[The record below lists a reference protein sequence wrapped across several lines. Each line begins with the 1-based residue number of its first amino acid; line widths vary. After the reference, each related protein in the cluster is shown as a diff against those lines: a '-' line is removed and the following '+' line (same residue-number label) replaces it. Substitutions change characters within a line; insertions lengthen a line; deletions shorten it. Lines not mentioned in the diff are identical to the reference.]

1 VHETTS
7 HCTYLKRNDDRRLNK
22 PVRDFTNGALADDF
36 RLHGNTTNIKAS
48 GPVAPT
54 KLKFKY
60 HLNPEIIV
68 N

>member
-1 VHETTS
+1 MSEWPS
-7 HCTYLKRNDDRRLNK
+7 C
-22 PVRDFTNGALADDF
+22 ADVPL
-36 RLHGNTTNIKAS
+36 RYYSLTHS

-68 N
+68 D

>member
-1 VHETTS
+1 VTARDLTT
-7 HCTYLKRNDDRRLNK
+7 CGRGGRDLYTDRQ
-22 PVRDFTNGALADDF
+22 T
-36 RLHGNTTNIKAS
+36 HI

>member
-1 VHETTS
+1 L
-7 HCTYLKRNDDRRLNK
+7 TYIFAADSTGLCSLLYTQLCLK
-22 PVRDFTNGALADDF
+22 VA
-36 RLHGNTTNIKAS
+36 HS

-68 N
+68 S

>member
-1 VHETTS
+1 MISRFVCCVTGKTTAA
-7 HCTYLKRNDDRRLNK
+7 LNRLS
-22 PVRDFTNGALADDF
+22 VAVLQH
-36 RLHGNTTNIKAS
+36 L